1 VTITSGVGAISAGTV
16 NIANV
21 APGLFSANASG
32 QGVVAAV
39 VFRRRADGSES
50 FEPVARFDQAQGR
63 FVPVPIDL
71 GPETDQAFLILYGV
85 GFRFRSSLAA
95 TAVTIGGVNSEV
107 LFAGDAPGFVG
118 LDQANVR
125 LSRSLIGRG
134 EVDVVLTVDGKTA
147 NIVKVN
153 VL

>member
-1 VTITSGVGAISAGTV
+1 MA
-16 NIANV
+16 
-21 APGLFSANASG
+21 
-32 QGVVAAV
+32 AAV

-71 GPETDQAFLILYGV
+71 GPETDQVFLILYGG
-85 GFRFRSSLAA
+85 GFRFRSSLSA

-107 LFAGDAPGFVG
+107 LFAGDAPGYVG
-118 LDQANVR
+118 LDQCNVR

-134 EVDVVLTVDGKTA
+134 EVDVALIVEGKMA
-147 NIVKVN
+147 NN
-153 VL
+153 VRIAIGQ